1 MNERVMQFRIGMF
14 VIVAGLVLTML
25 IVWFGESPSLFRDHA
40 YLTVHFDEAPGV
52 AEGIPVRKSGIRIGE
67 VAAVQFDDRENK
79 GDGVLVTLSLD
90 KKYKLKAGSTPK
102 ISRALIG
109 DVSIDMTP
117 GTGSTPLKTSMTPN
131 RPRDEDIVEGLVSPD
146 PSKAIE
152 AASRVIGSVQG
163 TLGSIDAAAQGLA
176 KLSKK
181 AENLDEFIA
190 SIRDAGKKVGRLAD
204 DLDLVVKENAGNIK
218 PALDD
223 IRQVAGKLNNTLDE
237 PTVQR
242 VKESMTRIASASAKL
257 DALLADIS
265 PLAKDL
271 GADAN
276 SKPRTAFGWTV
287 NRIYGI
293 SRDVSL
299 LTKALNDGQG
309 GLSKGS
315 LQLLLTSTALHDNL
329 DGTITAARRAL
340 ASINKFADR
349 VSNNPSELTRGV
361 LNR

>member
-1 MNERVMQFRIGMF
+1 MQFRIGMF

-40 YLTVHFDEAPGV
+40 YLTVHFEEAPGV

-67 VAAVQFDDRENK
+67 VAAVQFDDRDHK

-90 KKYKLKAGSTPK
+90 RKYKLKAGSTPK

-109 DVSIDMTP
+109 DVAIDMTP
-117 GTGSTPLKTSMTPN
+117 GTGSVPLKTSPTPN

-163 TLGSIDAAAQGLA
+163 TLSSIDAAAQGLA

-181 AENLDEFIA
+181 AENLDDFIA

-204 DLDLVVKENAGNIK
+204 DLDVVVKENAGNIR

-223 IRQVAGKLNNTLDE
+223 IRQVAGKLNTTLDE

-242 VKESMTRIASASAKL
+242 IKDSMTRIASASAKL
-257 DALLADIS
+257 DSLLADIS

-276 SKPRTAFGWTV
+276 STPKTAFGWTI
-287 NRIYGI
+287 NRVYGVA
-293 SRDVSL
+293 RDVSL
-299 LTKALNDGQG
+299 LSRALNNGKG
-309 GLSKGS
+309 GLSDGT
-315 LQLLLTSTALHDNL
+315 LQRLLTSTALHDNL
-329 DGTITAARRAL
+329 NDAIGAARQAL
-340 ASINKFADR
+340 KGINAFADKVAR
-349 VSNNPSELTRGV
+349 DPGILTSRMI
-361 LNR
+361 RQ